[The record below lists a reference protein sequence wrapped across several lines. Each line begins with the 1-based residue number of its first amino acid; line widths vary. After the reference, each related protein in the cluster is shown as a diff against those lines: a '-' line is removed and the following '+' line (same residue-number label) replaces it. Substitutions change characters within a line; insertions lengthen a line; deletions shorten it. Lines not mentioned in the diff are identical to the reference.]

1 MGFPV
6 RVPSPWGCRG
16 VRDEGEVQIRGTRGG
31 LLIRLDGEEDF
42 QALKAKLAERLAA
55 AQKFFHGSAV
65 TIDVGRRVL
74 TTRELLELEG
84 MFSARYGVRLLQ
96 VINGAVEEEAG
107 PAGLPASGRSEVC
120 EERPAGRD
128 RWPADTVL
136 VKRTVRSGQRIACRG
151 NLVVLGDV
159 NPGAEVVA
167 GGDVVVMGNLR
178 GVVHAGAGGDGGAV
192 VVAWR
197 LRPTQLRIGN
207 LITRPPDGDGAVEP
221 GWPEMARVR
230 DGEIVIDPF
239 PEPPRSGGQ
248 RPGEVEKGE

>member
-1 MGFPV
+1 M
-6 RVPSPWGCRG
+6 
-16 VRDEGEVQIRGTRGG
+16 RDEGEIQIRGTRGG

-42 QALKAKLAERLAA
+42 QSLKAKLAERLAA

-96 VINGAVEEEAG
+96 VINGAVEEETG
-107 PAGLPASGRSEVC
+107 PGGGLAKAPPAAA
-120 EERPAGRD
+120 EERVGTEGG
-128 RWPADTVL
+128 WPLDTVL
-136 VKRTVRSGQRIACRG
+136 IKRTVRSGQRIACRG
-151 NLVVLGDV
+151 NLVILGDV

-167 GGDVVVMGNLR
+167 GGDVVVMGSLR
-178 GVVHAGAGGDGGAV
+178 GVVHAGAGGNGRAL

-197 LRPTQLRIGN
+197 LHPTQLRIGN
-207 LITRPPDGDGAVEP
+207 LISRPPDGDGSAEP
-221 GWPEMARVR
+221 RWPEMASVR

-239 PEPPRSGGQ
+239 PEPS
-248 RPGEVEKGE
+248 RPGGSRLGEAEKGE